1 MPPLS
6 DNNRLPT
13 KSLSQNSRVNVGA
26 TTLPASNQE
35 ITSVE
40 AGVEIIEKCYRQ
52 IFFHAMKSDR
62 DIYLESQYKYGSVTT
77 RDFIRGLLLSDR
89 FYRGY
94 AACNSNY
101 RIVEQ
106 VVGRVLGR
114 PVYGEDEQ
122 RSWAIVI
129 AERGFTGFVD
139 AILDCPEYIDR
150 FGYDGVPEQV
160 NRTLPGRAIGEIP
173 IYQSLPRYGES
184 WRDRL
189 IQNGMMMSVA
199 MFNQLNN
206 TTSVA
211 RLIYQKPQGRSLKIW
226 ITFLTL
232 MGGGSIVLILSI
244 FSKMFTIR

>member
-1 MPPLS
+1 M
-6 DNNRLPT
+6 
-13 KSLSQNSRVNVGA
+13 
-26 TTLPASNQE
+26 
-35 ITSVE
+35 
-40 AGVEIIEKCYRQ
+40 
-52 IFFHAMKSDR
+52 
-62 DIYLESQYKYGSVTT
+62 
-77 RDFIRGLLLSDR
+77 
-89 FYRGY
+89 
-94 AACNSNY
+94 
-101 RIVEQ
+101 
-106 VVGRVLGR
+106 GR

-199 MFNQLNN
+199 VFNQLNN
-206 TTSVA
+206 TTSIA
-211 RLIYQKPQGRSLKIW
+211 RLIYQKPQEGSLKIW
-226 ITFLTL
+226 IAFLIL
-232 MGGGSIVLILSI
+232 IGGGSIVLILLI
-244 FSKMFTIR
+244 FNKMFTIT

>member
-6 DNNRLPT
+6 DNNRLPI

-26 TTLPASNQE
+26 ITLPSSNRE
-35 ITSVE
+35 SSSNE
-40 AGVEIIEKCYRQ
+40 AGVDIIERCYRQ

-62 DIYLESQYKYGSVTT
+62 EICLESQYKSGSITT

-94 AACNSNY
+94 VACNSNY

-106 VVGRVLGR
+106 VVGRILGR
-114 PVYGEDEQ
+114 PVYGSDEQ

-129 AERGFTGFVD
+129 AEKGFVGFVD
-139 AILDCPEYIDR
+139 AILDCPEYINR

-160 NRTLPGRAIGEIP
+160 NRKLPGRATGEIP
-173 IYQSLPRYGES
+173 IYQSLPRYGKT

-189 IQNGMMMSVA
+189 IQNGMIISVA
-199 MFNQLNN
+199 KFDQLNN
-206 TTSVA
+206 TASVA
-211 RLIYQKPQGRSLKIW
+211 RLIYQRPKGRSLKLW
-226 ITFLTL
+226 ITFLILT
-232 MGGGSIVLILSI
+232 GSGSIGLILFI

>member
-6 DNNRLPT
+6 DNNRLPI

-26 TTLPASNQE
+26 IALPRSNQE
-35 ITSVE
+35 SSSYE
-40 AGVEIIEKCYRQ
+40 AGVDNIERCYRQ

-62 DIYLESQYKYGSVTT
+62 EICLESQYKSGSVTT

-94 AACNSNY
+94 VSCNSNY

-114 PVYGEDEQ
+114 PVSGSDEQ

-129 AERGFTGFVD
+129 AEKGFVGFVD

-150 FGYDGVPEQV
+150 FGYDEIPEQV
-160 NRTLPGRAIGEIP
+160 NRKLPGHATGEIP
-173 IYQSLPRYGES
+173 IYQNLPRYGEA

-189 IQNGMMMSVA
+189 IQTGMIMSVA
-199 MFNQLNN
+199 MFNQLSN

-211 RLIYQKPQGRSLKIW
+211 RLIYQRPQGRSLNLW
-226 ITFLTL
+226 IIFLILT
-232 MGGGSIVLILSI
+232 GCGSIVLILSI

>member
-6 DNNRLPT
+6 DNNRLPI
-13 KSLSQNSRVNVGA
+13 KSLSQNSRVTVGA
-26 TTLPASNQE
+26 TALPASNQE
-35 ITSVE
+35 ITSIEV
-40 AGVEIIEKCYRQ
+40 GVEIIEKCYRQ

-62 DIYLESQYKYGSVTT
+62 DIILESQYKSGSATT

-94 AACNSNY
+94 VACNSNY

-114 PVYGEDEQ
+114 PVYGADEQ

-129 AERGFTGFVD
+129 AEKGFSGFVD
-139 AILDCPEYIDR
+139 AILDCPEYINR

-160 NRTLPGRAIGEIP
+160 NRKLPGRAIGEIP

-199 MFNQLNN
+199 VFNQLNN
-206 TTSVA
+206 TTSIA
-211 RLIYQKPQGRSLKIW
+211 RLIYQKPQEGSLKIW
-226 ITFLTL
+226 IAFLIL
-232 MGGGSIVLILSI
+232 IGGGSIVLIILI
-244 FSKMFTIR
+244 FNKMFTIN